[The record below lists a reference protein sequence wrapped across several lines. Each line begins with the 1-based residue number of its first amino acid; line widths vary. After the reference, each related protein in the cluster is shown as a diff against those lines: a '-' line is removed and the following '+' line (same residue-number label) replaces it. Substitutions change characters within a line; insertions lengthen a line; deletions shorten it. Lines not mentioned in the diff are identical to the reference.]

1 MAVEQIQKHGRV
13 EAVRR
18 FNRFYTKQIGLL
30 RASLLGSG
38 FSLTEARILFELA
51 HRRDVTATELSG
63 VLGIDPG
70 YLSRVLRRFLNQKLI
85 EKTHSEDDGRQRLL
99 RLADAGREVFATLNS
114 RARNDVGSMLSRLSE
129 ENQHR
134 LLNAMSTIEDVLEA
148 SPEKPSRY
156 IIRPHQPGDIGWVI
170 HRHGVL
176 YSEEYGWDET
186 FEALVAGILA
196 DFIEKFDPKWERSW
210 IAEMDGEIVGSVFA
224 ARGDE
229 DVAKL
234 RLLLVEPKARCTGL
248 GTQLVDECIR
258 FTRRVG
264 YRKLSLWTNDN
275 LHAARRIYERAG
287 FQLVDE
293 NKHHSYGHDLVG
305 QTWEL
310 ELR

>member
-1 MAVEQIQKHGRV
+1 MAVEQTQMQARV

-30 RASLLGSG
+30 RAGILGSG
-38 FSLTEARILFELA
+38 YSLTEARVLFELA
-51 HRRDVTATELSG
+51 HRGEVTATELSG

-70 YLSRVLRRFLNQKLI
+70 YLSRILRKFQNQGFI
-85 EKTHSEDDGRQRLL
+85 EKSHSEGDRRQRLL
-99 RLADAGREVFATLNS
+99 RLADAGRDVFAMLNS
-114 RARNDVGSMLSRLSE
+114 RARNDVESMLNRLSG

-134 LLNAMSTIEDVLEA
+134 LLTAMSTIEDVLEA

-156 IIRPHQPGDIGWVI
+156 IIRPHQPGDIGWVT

-196 DFIEKFDPKWERSW
+196 DFIKNFDAKRERSW

-224 ARGDE
+224 ARGSDE
-229 DVAKL
+229 VAKL
-234 RLLLVEPKARCTGL
+234 RLLLVEPKARGMGL
-248 GTQLVDECIR
+248 GTHLVDECIR

-264 YRKLSLWTNDN
+264 YRKLSLWTNDV
-275 LHAARRIYERAG
+275 LHAARRIYQRAG
-287 FQLVDE
+287 FQLVEE
-293 NKHHSYGHDLVG
+293 NKHHSFGHDLVG